1 MLKSWVALVIENESS
16 MSEILRSGPAE
27 LRKALGMNFVL
38 GVQTRVA
45 VLTAILIS
53 GAVPVA
59 RAGVLPG
66 IISNGRSTFQT
77 VGLHSSALSPQDSQA
92 SPQSAPDAH
101 ARPPAVDSGHAG
113 STPIVAYEH
122 GQLTI
127 IAENARLSEVM
138 SALHRVMGTEIDLP
152 AGASNDRVWA
162 RLGPGPARRVLS
174 DLLSNTDLDYVIQ
187 ASSSDAGGIQ
197 SVTLTAR
204 VDSGKAG
211 ASSEPAGRMDGRR
224 QAQAN
229 SVPTEAPDTEAPA
242 SQEPAV
248 AAVTPEATTP
258 SSSAAAVD
266 PQPVAAAVEPQ
277 SVAAAVQSQ
286 VADSI
291 AHPGPPASLT
301 QEQMAQQLMNMYQQ
315 RKQLQQ
321 NQIGSTPN

>member
-1 MLKSWVALVIENESS
+1 MLKSWVALVIKNESS
-16 MSEILRSGPAE
+16 MSDILRIGPAK

-59 RAGVLPG
+59 GAGVLPG

-77 VGLHSSALSPQDSQA
+77 VGLHSSALSLQDSQA
-92 SPQSAPDAH
+92 SPQSSPDTH
-101 ARPPAVDSGHAG
+101 ARPPAVASSHAG
-113 STPIVAYEH
+113 SKPIVAYEH

-127 IAENARLSEVM
+127 IAENVRLSEVM
-138 SALHRVMGTEIDLP
+138 SALHSAMGTEIDLP
-152 AGASNDRVWA
+152 SGASEDRVWA

-224 QAQAN
+224 QAHAI
-229 SVPTEAPDTEAPA
+229 SVAAEAPDTEVPA
-242 SQEPAV
+242 SQEPAE

-258 SSSAAAVD
+258 TPSAAAVD

-321 NQIGSTPN
+321 NQVGSTPN